1 MKTYKAAL
9 VGCSRMGAFIDNEV
23 MGYPWAQVPYSHAAG
38 YEACDRTVLV
48 ACSDLRTEVMEQ
60 VGKRYGVP
68 KDKQYT
74 DYKEMID
81 KEQPDIV
88 SVATQPEHRAEI
100 VIYAAEHGARAIYA
114 EKAMAA
120 SMAEADAIVEAC
132 EKNGVFFNLGTNR
145 RYDTG
150 FDKMKEV
157 IDSGDLGRLKSL
169 IAYSTSALFNGS
181 SHQFDL
187 LMRLNSDQPASSV
200 QASLTGF
207 QRAGLQVGVEDL
219 FEGDRMLED
228 PIGHG
233 IIQFEN
239 DVTAYALN
247 TSRRSDWEAHCENGV
262 VVSMNNGVDWEIR
275 RPGPPDQRGRPAR
288 LMTHPFP
295 EYQRSSSTLNLIN
308 DLVHSLDTGEPS
320 RCGVRV
326 AHASTEL
333 IFAFIESHLRGGA
346 RVDIPLRGSKA
357 RLQRDRG
364 PRPPKYQPD

>member
-1 MKTYKAAL
+1 
-9 VGCSRMGAFIDNEV
+9 MGAFIDNEV
-23 MGYPWAQVPYSHAAG
+23 MGSPWSQLPYSHAAG
-38 YEACDRTVLV
+38 YEACDRTDFV
-48 ACSDLRTEVMEQ
+48 ACSDLRTEVMDQ
-60 VGKRYGVP
+60 VGKRYGVT
-68 KDKQYT
+68 KAKQYT
-74 DYKEMID
+74 DYRELID
-81 KEQPDIV
+81 NERPDIV

-100 VIYAAEHGARAIYA
+100 VIYAAEHGAGAIYA

-120 SMAEADAIVEAC
+120 SMAEADAMVEAC

-145 RYDTG
+145 RYDSG

-157 IDSGDLGRLKSL
+157 IDSGDLGRLQSL
-169 IAYSTSALFNGS
+169 VAYSTSVLFNGA

-187 LMRLNSDQPASSV
+187 LMRLNSDQPASWV
-200 QASLTGF
+200 QASLTG
-207 QRAGLQVGVEDL
+207 AEEL
-219 FEGDRMLED
+219 FDGDRMLDD
-228 PIGHG
+228 PVGHG

-262 VVSMNNGVDWEIR
+262 VGAMNNGVDWQIR
-275 RPGPPDQRGRPAR
+275 RAGPPDHRGRPGR
-288 LMTHPFP
+288 LVTRPFP

-326 AHASTEL
+326 ARASTEL

-346 RVDIPLRGSKA
+346 RVDIPLKGSTV
-357 RLQRDRG
+357 RLQRDHE
-364 PRPPKYQPD
+364 PRQPKFQPD

>member
-9 VGCSRMGAFIDNEV
+9 IGCSRMGAFIDNEV
-23 MGYPWAQVPYSHAAG
+23 MGSPWAQIPYSHAAG
-38 YEACDRTVLV
+38 YEASDRTDFA
-48 ACSDLRTEVMEQ
+48 ACSDLRTDVMEQ
-60 VGKRYGVP
+60 VGKRYGIA
-68 KDKQYT
+68 KEKQYT
-74 DYKEMID
+74 DYKALID

-100 VIYAAEHGARAIYA
+100 VIYAAEHGVGAIYA

-120 SMAEADAIVEAC
+120 SMAEADAMVEAC
-132 EKNGVFFNLGTNR
+132 EKNGVFFNLGANR

-169 IAYSTSALFNGS
+169 ISYSTGALFNGA

-187 LMRLNSDQPASSV
+187 LMRLNSDQPASWV
-200 QASLTGF
+200 QASLTG
-207 QRAGLQVGVEDL
+207 AEDV
-219 FEGDRMLED
+219 FEGDRMLDD
-228 PIGHG
+228 PVGHG

-262 VVSMNNGVDWEIR
+262 VTSLNNGIEWEIR
-275 RPGPPDQRGRPAR
+275 RPGPPDHRGRPGR
-288 LMTHPFP
+288 LQTHPFP
-295 EYQRSSSTLNLIN
+295 EFERTSSTLNLVN

-326 AHASTEL
+326 ARASTEL
-333 IFAFIESHLRGGA
+333 IFGFIESHLRGGA
-346 RVDIPLRGSKA
+346 RVDIPLEGSTAFLK
-357 RLQRDRG
+357 RDRA
-364 PRPPKYQPD
+364 PRQPKFQQD